1 MEWHDILKNKK
12 QIKYFSKDKVS
23 KKIIVEILDELHR
36 YCPSKQ
42 NLTPYTITVISQKNK
57 QKQKDIYFNSWCVTD
72 HIKDTRNA
80 QVIAPY
86 IFLFQPTTNDRIS
99 MIEIGIAALF
109 LSYSAVNKGLGV
121 AFCECYKG
129 NDAVL
134 IVSVGYCEHSNRYY
148 NPLYKRYAKKM
159 EEGDTQ
165 SKQDKTNYIIW
176 T

>member
-1 MEWHDILKNKK
+1 MFMILN
-12 QIKYFSKDKVS
+12 
-23 KKIIVEILDELHR
+23 
-36 YCPSKQ
+36 
-42 NLTPYTITVISQKNK
+42 
-57 QKQKDIYFNSWCVTD
+57 
-72 HIKDTRNA
+72 
-80 QVIAPY
+80 
-86 IFLFQPTTNDRIS
+86 
-99 MIEIGIAALF
+99 
-109 LSYSAVNKGLGV
+109 
-121 AFCECYKG
+121 ECYKV